1 VKGYGW
7 GSFCHELSFYVI
19 LSQVI
24 ANCWKNVKQPSHSNV
39 NQDHIILSF
48 SPTLSWSSY
57 HLIFLFESIAPKMSW
72 RKDLSWLFKSKF
84 LFEKFSSF
92 CGLYP
97 VLYLYSMV
105 FKPLNLHVYHWK
117 RLKLSKA
124 NFRCLGKIGLSNF
137 RGFKPPEQNLP
148 LHHFSYFSLSL
159 SLKNNCEGDPKTPIG
174 DSMILSWNLG
184 VLGWNQLPKNRCLR
198 FPNRFFSISRY
209 FHLILNLFAP

>member
-117 RLKLSKA
+117 GLKLSKA
-124 NFRCLGKIGLSNF
+124 NFHCLGKIGLSNF

-148 LHHFSYFSLSL
+148 LHHFSHFSLSL
-159 SLKNNCEGDPKTPIG
+159 FLSRTTVRVTPRPSLVIPWFFRGILEFLGEINSPRTGVSAFPIG
-174 DSMILSWNLG
+174 
-184 VLGWNQLPKNRCLR
+184 
-198 FPNRFFSISRY
+198 FSPSQGI
-209 FHLILNLFAP
+209 FT